1 MMTSSLWLTTSSEA
15 ELSST
20 EPQICELSVV
30 GRSGS
35 GGESS
40 NGDIMIYEL
49 EEARESFRKFSS
61 VCRLLE
67 RIN

>member
-40 NGDIMIYEL
+40 NGDMIYEL